1 MLMRIITL
9 SRKKIFQIFSFSAF
23 FLSLTSISA
32 QCPTVANPNQTFCDL
47 QLPTIGSLVAIA
59 NGNGVVW
66 YDTAT
71 SLTPLLSSTDLINGE
86 DYFAD
91 DNSGICGLRQKV
103 VVTIYG
109 PPTGN
114 SNQGPCVS
122 DLNEATIANFT
133 LVGNN
138 IKWYSGPTGGSPKL
152 STEVLVNGSFYFASQ
167 TNPNTGCET
176 SRFPVRAT
184 VSLVPVPT
192 GNPIQKFCND
202 PSSQPTIAN
211 LVASGSNNWYS
222 ASTGGFPI
230 PTTTLLVD
238 GKDYYATTV
247 VLPCESA
254 TRFKVTVALGKI
266 NKAGTAA
273 TKNICITDVPATAPF
288 NLFDELGGNPDNT
301 TGSWTGPL
309 PTNNGNL
316 GTVDV
321 SSLTLAG
328 DYVFTYT
335 VVGDGVCPPS
345 TQTVTITI
353 VPLPVATIA
362 ANPTVCSG
370 SSTVV
375 NFTGT
380 PNATATYN
388 VGGGANKTIVLDAA
402 GNAILVTPVLLADAT
417 YNLISV
423 ASAILPSCG
432 QLQPQSIVLKV
443 LPLPEVV
450 LSSSSTICVN
460 SSATVTFTGTPD
472 ATVTYTVNGGN
483 NQTIVLNGSGLA
495 SIVNSYAATTTFTL
509 VSIATTSTPSC
520 IKNLSQ
526 SITITVVDPTAS
538 VSVPNTTVC
547 SSASPTLN
555 FTGTPNAIVTYKVNG
570 GADQT
575 IQLDNSGKAAVPT
588 NYVLNTTITLVSVV
602 TTVAPI
608 CTKLLNQSIIL
619 TVIDPTANVSVDKPI
634 VCVADNN
641 TLLTFTGTPNAIVT
655 YKVNGGPDQTI
666 TLDGSGI
673 VTLATKYGANTTI
686 TLVSVMTT
694 GVPSCTKPLNQSI
707 TITVIDPTASVNVT
721 NTTVCSTD
729 NTPVNFTGTP
739 NAIVTYKINSGSD
752 QTIVLDGS
760 GKASLATSYS
770 VNTTITL
777 VSVATTVAPI
787 CSKLLNQSITIQVVD
802 PTASVSIDNATVCSS
817 DNTPVH
823 FTGTPDAIVTYTVN
837 GGADKTIT
845 LDGSG
850 KATLATQ
857 YGANTTITLV
867 SVMTTGIPSCSKLLN
882 QSITIQVINPTASVS
897 VDNATVCSVD
907 NTPVTFTGTP
917 DAIVTYKINGGSDQT
932 IVLDGSGKATLSTS
946 YSVNTTIT
954 LVSVVTTG
962 VPSCNKILN
971 QSITIKV
978 IDPTASVSVNNTTV
992 CSTDNTPVTFTG
1004 TADAIVTYTVNGG
1017 ADQMI
1022 TLDGSGTATLA
1033 TQYGANTTITLVSVT
1048 TTGVPSCSRL
1058 LNQSIT
1064 ITVIDPTASVSVD
1077 NTTICSSGNS
1087 TITFTGT
1094 PNAIVNYT
1102 VNGGLNQTIT
1112 LNGSGTET
1120 LATNYAVDTTVT
1132 LVSVATS
1139 GVPSCSKPLIQSVTI
1154 TIVDP
1159 TASMSV
1165 DNLTICSSS
1174 NATVTFTGTPD
1185 ATVTYTINGGG
1196 NQTILLNN
1204 LGVATLTNSYS
1215 SPTTFNLVSVASS
1228 GTPGCSKLLTGSAS
1242 ITIDVLP
1249 SPTADIVTAS
1259 NICLGSN
1266 ATVTFSGTP
1275 NATVTYTVNGGSDQ
1289 SIVLDGAG
1297 AAVITTAI
1305 SSTTTY
1311 TLVKVVSTGSPSCSN
1326 PLNKAVTININPLPT
1341 VTISSSNTAICSGN
1355 NASVTFTGTP
1365 NSIVT
1370 YTINGA
1376 NSDTV
1381 NIGSTGVATLN
1392 IALTATSIFNLVS
1405 IALDGPPSCSQV
1417 QSGTTTINVTQPPK
1431 AGSNANLSICSG
1443 GAPQDLYL
1451 LLGSAAQA
1459 GGTWKPAL
1467 ASGTGIF
1474 DPKVDPSGD
1483 YIYTVK
1489 GTPPCANDTALVSV
1503 TIIPA
1508 SDAGSDRSA
1517 NLCSNAVPVDLIT
1530 FLGGTPQSGGTWS
1543 PVLKSGTGVFDP
1555 SIDLAGTY
1563 VYTINGVAPCGVD
1576 AAKVTMTITPGP
1588 EAGTSVSVDFCQNSA
1603 KQDLFS
1609 LLGTTAQSGGT
1620 WSPALVSGSGIFD
1633 PALDPAGVYTYT
1645 LSGNQPCDKDIAT
1658 VTVKINPIPDAGTDN
1673 TVAICSN
1680 VDPVDL
1686 YSYLLGTPQR
1696 GGTWTPA
1703 LTSGTGMFDPNIDT
1717 AGKYTYTVGSS
1728 FCTTDSAELTISITH
1743 GPDAGLPGT
1752 LTLCKTSG
1760 AQDLFASLK
1769 GAPDLGGTW
1778 SPALASG
1785 SGIFNPAVDP
1795 AGVYTYTL
1803 SGNQPCDNDTATVTV
1818 TVDPIPNAGT
1828 FIGVQNICTSAGTF
1842 DLFTLLK
1849 DNQSGGVWT
1858 DSANLPL
1865 AASIITIST
1874 FTPNTYG
1881 YTYTITNLCGS
1892 DSESVQF
1899 TVKPNPVLISS
1910 NIAVSSANCKGNN
1923 VTVSLSNMIEGSYI
1937 IDYNLSIPNELLN
1950 QNASVTIDNK
1960 GTGFFTIN
1968 ATAVPNYGTTTIT
1981 ISRITNVVSGCT
1993 TLVNPNITAQIIIR
2007 PSSNLE
2013 NTNLNIADICLGSD
2027 AKVDI
2032 SNATGLPDG
2041 DYQFNYTIPQPSPSP
2056 SPSTGTT
2063 GKVTILGGSG
2073 SFIIPAS
2080 YFIKD
2085 QQFVLS
2091 INTITSLSS
2100 GCNNLSEDAN
2110 VAFQV
2115 FPIPN
2120 ATGAT
2125 LSAATACVNFSNE
2138 VTISG
2143 ANNLSDG
2150 YYNITYQLSD
2160 ASTVTAIAPV
2170 LFNTGK
2176 GSFIIPGTDLNKS
2189 GNVTVTIFE
2198 IKSQVSSCGTSGSSL
2213 IPFTFV
2219 VTEID
2224 TPVLVSKGNEFC
2236 EFDKPT
2242 IANLSSNITTT
2253 ETVVW
2258 YDAATGGTAYNTA
2271 DLLEDAKVYYAALK
2285 STFGCE
2291 SLIRLQVTTDL
2302 KKCKDLLIPDG
2313 FSPNNDSVNDTFE
2326 IKNLADAYPNFK
2338 LEIFNR
2344 YGNVLYKGN
2353 KNTPFWDGTT
2363 LEGGIKL
2370 GDSVLPVGVYFYIL
2384 EFNDGNKEP
2393 IQGRIYL
2400 SR

>member
-1 MLMRIITL
+1 MRIITL

-32 QCPTVANPNQTFCDL
+32 QCPTVANSNQTFCDL
-47 QLPTIGSLVAIA
+47 QLPTIGNLVATP

-71 SLTPLLSSTDLINGE
+71 SVTPLLSSADLINGE

-91 DNSGICGLRQKV
+91 DNSGSCGVRQKV
-103 VVTIYG
+103 VVTIYL

-114 SNQGPCVS
+114 SLQGPCVS

-138 IKWYSGPTGGSPKL
+138 IKWYSGPAGGSPKL
-152 STEVLVNGSFYFASQ
+152 LTEVLVNDNIYWASQ

-176 SRFPVRAT
+176 SRYAVRAT

-192 GNPIQKFCND
+192 GNPLQKFCND
-202 PSSQPTIAN
+202 PSSPPTVAN

-222 ASTGGFPI
+222 APSGGFPL
-230 PTTTLLVD
+230 PTTALLVD

-254 TRFKVTVALGKI
+254 TRFQVTVSLGKI
-266 NKAGTAA
+266 NKAGTAG
-273 TKNICITDVPATAPF
+273 TKNICITDVAATAPF
-288 NLFDELGGNPDNT
+288 NLFNLLGGTPDN

-309 PTNNGNL
+309 PTINGNL

-321 SSLTLAG
+321 STLTLPG
-328 DYVFTYT
+328 DYKFTYT
-335 VVGDGVCPPS
+335 VVGDGVCPQAP
-345 TQTVTITI
+345 QTVTITV
-353 VPLPVATIA
+353 VPLPVASIA

-388 VGGGANKTIVLDAA
+388 VGGGANKTIVLDAG
-402 GNAILVTPVLLADAT
+402 GNATLVTPVLLADVT

-423 ASAILPSCG
+423 ASGILPSCG
-432 QLQPQSIVLKV
+432 QVQPQSIVIKV
-443 LPLPEVV
+443 LPLPTVV
-450 LSSSSTICVN
+450 ISPSTTICAS

-472 ATVTYTVNGGN
+472 ATVTYTINGGS
-483 NQTIVLNGSGLA
+483 NQTIVLNSLGLG
-495 SIVNSYAATTTFTL
+495 SIVNTYAATTTFTL
-509 VSIATTSTPSC
+509 VSIATAGMPSC
-520 IKNLSQ
+520 VKILAQ
-526 SITITVVDPTAS
+526 SITITVVDPIAS

-570 GADQT
+570 GLDQT

-608 CTKLLNQSIIL
+608 CSKLLNQSIIL

-634 VCVADNN
+634 VCSADNN
-641 TLLTFTGTPNAIVT
+641 TILTFTGTPNAIIT
-655 YKVNGGPDQTI
+655 YKVNGGLDQTI
-666 TLDGSGI
+666 ILDGSGK

-686 TLVSVMTT
+686 TLVSVVTT
-694 GVPSCTKPLNQSI
+694 GVPGCTKLLNQSI
-707 TITVIDPTASVNVT
+707 TITVIDPTASVSIN
-721 NTTVCSTD
+721 NATVCSVD
-729 NTPVNFTGTP
+729 NTPVTFTGTP
-739 NAIVTYKINSGSD
+739 NAIVTYKINGGSD

-760 GKASLATSYS
+760 GKAILATSYS

-777 VSVATTVAPI
+777 VSVATTIAPI
-787 CSKLLNQSITIQVVD
+787 CSKLLNQSITIKVID
-802 PTASVSIDNATVCSS
+802 PTASVSIDNTTVCSS
-817 DNTPVH
+817 DNTPVT

-837 GGADKTIT
+837 GGANQTIT
-845 LDGSG
+845 LDGTG
-850 KATLATQ
+850 KATLATK

-867 SVMTTGIPSCSKLLN
+867 SVATTGVPSCSKLLN
-882 QSITIQVINPTASVS
+882 QSVTITVIDPTASVS

-917 DAIVTYKINGGSDQT
+917 NAIVTYKINGGSDQT
-932 IVLDGSGKATLSTS
+932 IVLDGSGKATLATS

-962 VPSCNKILN
+962 VPSCSKLLN

-978 IDPTASVSVNNTTV
+978 VDPTASVTVDNTTV
-992 CSTDNTPVTFTG
+992 CSSDNTPVTFTG
-1004 TADAIVTYTVNGG
+1004 TPDAIVTYTVNGG
-1017 ADQMI
+1017 ADQTI
-1022 TLDGSGTATLA
+1022 TLDGSGKATLA
-1033 TQYGANTTITLVSVT
+1033 TKYGANTTITLVSVV
-1048 TTGVPSCSRL
+1048 TTGVPSCSKL

-1064 ITVIDPTASVSVD
+1064 ISVIDPMASMSVD

-1094 PNAIVNYT
+1094 PNAIVTYT

-1120 LATNYAVDTTVT
+1120 LATNYALNTTII
-1132 LVSVATS
+1132 LVSVATT
-1139 GVPSCSKPLIQSVTI
+1139 GVPSCSKLLNQSITI
-1154 TIVDP
+1154 TVADP

-1165 DNLTICSSS
+1165 DNSTICSSS

-1196 NQTILLNN
+1196 SQTILLNN
-1204 LGVATLTNSYS
+1204 LGVATITNSYA
-1215 SPTTFNLVSVASS
+1215 SPTTFDLVSITSS
-1228 GTPGCSKLLTGSAS
+1228 GTPGCSKLLTGSGS
-1242 ITIDVLP
+1242 ITVAVLP
-1249 SPTADIVTAS
+1249 LPTADLITAS
-1259 NICLGSN
+1259 NICLGSD
-1266 ATVTFSGTP
+1266 ATITFSGTP

-1297 AAVITTAI
+1297 TAVITTALLA
-1305 SSTTTY
+1305 TTTY
-1311 TLVKVVSTGSPSCSN
+1311 ALVKVDSFGSPSCSN

-1341 VTISSSNTAICSGN
+1341 VKISSSNTAICSGN
-1355 NASVTFTGTP
+1355 NASITFTGTP

-1376 NSDTV
+1376 NSSTI
-1381 NIGSTGVATLN
+1381 NIGSSGVATLN
-1392 IALTATSIFNLVS
+1392 IALIATSKFDLVS

-1417 QSGTTTINVTQPPK
+1417 QSGSTTINVTQPPK

-1443 GAPQDLYL
+1443 GGEQNLYL
-1451 LLGSAAQA
+1451 LLGSSAQA

-1467 ASGTGIF
+1467 ASGTGMF
-1474 DPKVDPSGD
+1474 DPKVDVSGD
-1483 YIYTVK
+1483 YIYTVS
-1489 GTPPCANDTALVSV
+1489 GTPPCANDTALVTV
-1503 TIIPA
+1503 TILPA
-1508 SDAGSDRSA
+1508 SDAGIDRSA

-1530 FLGGTPQSGGTWS
+1530 FLGGTPQTGGTWS
-1543 PVLKSGTGVFDP
+1543 PALKSGTGVFDP

-1563 VYTINGVAPCGVD
+1563 VYTISGVAPCGD
-1576 AAKVTMTITPGP
+1576 DTATITMTITPGP
-1588 EAGTSVSVDFCQNSA
+1588 EAGTSQNVVFCQNSA

-1633 PALDPAGVYTYT
+1633 PSVDLAGVYTYT
-1645 LSGNQPCDKDIAT
+1645 LSGTQPCDKDTAT
-1658 VTVKINPIPDAGTDN
+1658 VTVTINPIPDAGIDN

-1680 VDPVDL
+1680 VNPVDL
-1686 YSYLLGTPQR
+1686 FSYLLGTPQS

-1703 LTSGTGMFDPNIDT
+1703 LDSGTGMFNPKIDT
-1717 AGKYTYTVGSS
+1717 AGKYTYTVGST
-1728 FCTTDSAELTISITH
+1728 FCTTDSAELTINITH

-1760 AQDLFASLK
+1760 TQDLFASLK

-1795 AGVYTYTL
+1795 AGIYTYTL

-1828 FIGVQNICTSAGTF
+1828 FVGVQKVCTSAGTF

-1858 DSANLPL
+1858 DGANLPL
-1865 AASIITIST
+1865 TSSTITIST
-1874 FTPNTYG
+1874 FTPNTYS
-1881 YTYTITNLCGS
+1881 YTYTVTNLCGS
-1892 DSESVQF
+1892 DFETVQF
-1899 TVKPNPVLISS
+1899 TVLPNPVLNSS

-1923 VTVSLSNMIEGSYI
+1923 VTVSLSNMVEGSYI
-1937 IDYNLSIPNELLN
+1937 IDYYLSIPNELLN
-1950 QNASVTIDNK
+1950 QSASVSIDNK

-1968 ATAVPNYGTTTIT
+1968 ASAVPNDGTTTIT
-1981 ISRITNVVSGCT
+1981 ISRITNVLSGCT
-1993 TLVNPNITAQIIIR
+1993 TIVNPNITAQIIIR

-2013 NTNLNIADICLGSD
+2013 NTNLSIVNICIGSD
-2027 AKVDI
+2027 ATVSI
-2032 SNATGLPDG
+2032 SNAVGLPDG
-2041 DYQFNYTIPQPSPSP
+2041 DYQFNYTVNTIPPGT
-2056 SPSTGTT
+2056 PSTGIT
-2063 GKVTILGGSG
+2063 GIVNVLGGS
-2073 SFIIPAS
+2073 SVSPFTIPAS
-2080 YFIKD
+2080 YLLTATNFN
-2085 QQFVLS
+2085 FS
-2091 INTITSLSS
+2091 INAITSLSS

-2110 VAFQV
+2110 VDFQV

-2120 ATGAT
+2120 ASGAT
-2125 LSAATACVNFSNE
+2125 LNAATACINFSNE

-2143 ANNLSDG
+2143 ANSLSDG
-2150 YYNITYQLSD
+2150 YYDIIYQLSD
-2160 ASTVTAIAPV
+2160 ASTATATVPV
-2170 LFNTGK
+2170 LFSSGK
-2176 GSFIIPGTDLNKS
+2176 GSFMIPGTDLNNS
-2189 GNVTVTIFE
+2189 GNVTVTISE
-2198 IKSQVSSCGTSGSSL
+2198 IKSQVSSCGTSGSTL
-2213 IPFTFV
+2213 IPFAFV
-2219 VTEID
+2219 VTQLD
-2224 TPVLVSKGNEFC
+2224 TPILVSKGNEFC
-2236 EFDKPT
+2236 DYEKPT
-2242 IANLSSNITTT
+2242 IANLSSNISTS

-2258 YDAATGGTAYNTA
+2258 YDAATGGTAYNTT

-2285 STFGCE
+2285 STYGCE

-2313 FSPNNDSVNDTFE
+2313 FSPNNDNVNDTFE

-2353 KNTPFWDGTT
+2353 INTPFWDGTT
-2363 LEGGIKL
+2363 SEGGIKL
-2370 GDSVLPVGVYFYIL
+2370 GDSLLPVGVYFYIL
-2384 EFNDGNKEP
+2384 EFNDGVNSPK
-2393 IQGRIYL
+2393 QGRIYL